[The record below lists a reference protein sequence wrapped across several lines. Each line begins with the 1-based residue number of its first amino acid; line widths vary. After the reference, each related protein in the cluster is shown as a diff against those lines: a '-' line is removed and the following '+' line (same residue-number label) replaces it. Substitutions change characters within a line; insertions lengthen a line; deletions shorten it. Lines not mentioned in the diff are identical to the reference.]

1 MRVSRASF
9 KFCILILLAVVV
21 LAMAVFFVSRPRLPP
36 YARLHAIEERFA
48 PQIERLREIALM
60 DGGTATSA
68 ELAQLAAP
76 GILSAETDHVGWRR
90 TRGKPAPNRPVL
102 EERLRKLGPGGA
114 RATLE
119 YAGVVVRSDGERREY
134 RILFDLAE
142 LRSRWEAE
150 GGDAEE

>member
-1 MRVSRASF
+1 MLLGVVLFGVAF
-9 KFCILILLAVVV
+9 LILAQ
-21 LAMAVFFVSRPRLPP
+21 PRLPP
-36 YARLHAIEERFA
+36 YARLDVIEESFA